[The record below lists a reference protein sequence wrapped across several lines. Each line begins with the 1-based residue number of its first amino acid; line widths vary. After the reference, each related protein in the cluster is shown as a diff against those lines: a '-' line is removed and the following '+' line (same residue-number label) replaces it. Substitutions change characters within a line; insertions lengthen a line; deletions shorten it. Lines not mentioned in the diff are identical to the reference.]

1 MNKLLILLILLLD
14 MSIGIKHVL
23 HMFQQNR
30 YELPRYTAWLKQ
42 SKFDKQDVVVLVITV
57 IIFLIPLVISIK
69 ILIMLYLLGFGLIK
83 FIIEYRFETNKQYI
97 KPLKMTGRVK
107 RQVLTIFCL
116 NVIWIIL
123 WLTLGMRY
131 WTLAFILSL
140 FINWLL
146 VYPMYYINEPFETVV
161 KNHFLKQAEHI
172 LIEHN
177 DLIKIGITGSYGKT
191 STKNILNAVLS
202 DEYYT
207 LMTPASYNTPM
218 GITITIREMLKPLHE
233 VFICEMGADK
243 VGEIDFLMNF
253 VKPRYGIV
261 TSIGPQHLNTFKSM
275 DNIISEKMTMIE
287 NLPTDGIGFVNMDN
301 EYIANYHIM
310 NTCRIVTY
318 GIMSVNVDYRVTQ
331 IDYSPYGS
339 SFVITDPD
347 GFSHKF
353 ETKLLGEH
361 NIMNILVSVALA
373 RELKINW
380 DQLKVLVKQ
389 IDHIEHRL
397 ELKKINGYTFID
409 NAFNSNPEAARMSLQ
424 VLSRMP
430 NKRIIVTPGM
440 IDLGERQDQEN
451 KSFGKQMLG
460 KVDLVI
466 LVGKAQTLPITE
478 GLKEVGFDQSKIIV
492 VDTVRAAFDRVY
504 QIADIN
510 DTILLENDLP
520 DAFNK

>member
-1 MNKLLILLILLLD
+1 
-14 MSIGIKHVL
+14 
-23 HMFQQNR
+23 
-30 YELPRYTAWLKQ
+30 
-42 SKFDKQDVVVLVITV
+42 
-57 IIFLIPLVISIK
+57 
-69 ILIMLYLLGFGLIK
+69 
-83 FIIEYRFETNKQYI
+83 
-97 KPLKMTGRVK
+97 
-107 RQVLTIFCL
+107 
-116 NVIWIIL
+116 
-123 WLTLGMRY
+123 
-131 WTLAFILSL
+131 
-140 FINWLL
+140 
-146 VYPMYYINEPFETVV
+146 MYYINEPFETIV

-172 LIEHN
+172 LSEHN

-275 DNIISEKMTMIE
+275 DNIISEKMAMIE

-409 NAFNSNPEAARMSLQ
+409 NAFNSNPEGARMSLQ

-466 LVGKAQTLPITE
+466 LVGKAQTLSITE